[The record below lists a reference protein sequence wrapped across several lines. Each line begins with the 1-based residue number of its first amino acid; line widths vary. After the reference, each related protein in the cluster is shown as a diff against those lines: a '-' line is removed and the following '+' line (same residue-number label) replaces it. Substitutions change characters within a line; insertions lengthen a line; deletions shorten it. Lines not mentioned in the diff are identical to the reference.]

1 MIIRRWLDMLPT
13 MDEDIKQ
20 NRFRDWLE
28 GNAGGRKVLDALAWF
43 RLHYRRHLDRYHG
56 WNETFYRICTW
67 VVAVA
72 IVLLVLA
79 ALAGT
84 FRVGLRHYRRYQENH
99 WQKEAQAFLARDDYR
114 NAALSARKAI
124 TLNPNNVPAC
134 RVMAGLADRANSPV
148 ALDWLRRIVQN
159 EPTVENKLVLA
170 SAGLKYQQPPFPLTV
185 QILHDLTPA
194 ATNTAGYQ
202 VVAGSLAMQ
211 THRLAEA
218 EAHYEAAAR
227 LEPTNGLF
235 RMSVAILRLASTNQ
249 TKQVQSR
256 AILEQMRS
264 EDGIGPLALRVLV
277 ADRLAHKDAAA
288 ANAYSSQLLANPR
301 ATLTDQL
308 QHLEILR
315 QLKSDEFRDRLQTV
329 QQQVTTNAP
338 DVAEVPAWMQANG
351 LVAESLDWLTSLPN
365 HLLDQRPVQMALVQG
380 YLQNRQWTAMLN
392 IASQA
397 NWGDLEYLRLALVFR
412 AWSQLGSAGLA
423 DTSWNAAMGTA
434 AGHRAA
440 TIQLLQL
447 AESWHL
453 QQKQEAVLLQMVQ
466 ESPEDNRARQELESL
481 YFNSGN
487 TLGLHQLYAIL
498 NAHFPDAAAD
508 KNNLAATAL
517 LLKMDVPKA
526 RQWAADDYAKDPGDP
541 YVASTYA
548 FALHLQGRDK
558 QGLAV
563 LEKLPPAELAQPS
576 VALYYGVLLAAAGNA
591 DKAMPW
597 LQIAQT
603 KGHLLPEEQELLSA
617 ALGKGPASRP

>member
-1 MIIRRWLDMLPT
+1 
-13 MDEDIKQ
+13 
-20 NRFRDWLE
+20 
-28 GNAGGRKVLDALAWF
+28 
-43 RLHYRRHLDRYHG
+43 LDRYHG
-56 WNETFYRICTW
+56 WNETFYRVCTW
-67 VVAVA
+67 VVATA
-72 IVLLVLA
+72 AVLLVLA

-84 FRVGLRHYRRYQENH
+84 FRAGLHHYRRYQEKH

-170 SAGLKYQQPPFPLTV
+170 SAGLKYQQLPFPLTV
-185 QILHDLTPA
+185 QILHDLAPT
-194 ATNTAGYQ
+194 ATNSAGYQ
-202 VVAGSLAMQ
+202 VVAGSLAVQ

-249 TKQVQSR
+249 TEQVQSR

-264 EDGIGPLALRVLV
+264 EDGIGPLAMRVLV

-308 QHLEILR
+308 QNLGILR
-315 QLKSDEFRDRLQTV
+315 QLESDEFRDRLQTV

-338 DVAEVPAWMQANG
+338 DVAEVAAWMQANG

-423 DTSWNAAMGTA
+423 DTSWNAALAAA
-434 AGHRAA
+434 AGHREAL
-440 TIQLLQL
+440 TQLLQF

-453 QQKQEAVLLQMVQ
+453 QQQQEAVLLQIIQ
-466 ESPEDNRARQELESL
+466 SFPNERAARLELERM
-481 YFNSGN
+481 YFSTGN
-487 TLGLHQLYAIL
+487 TLGLHQLYTIL
-498 NAHFPDAAAD
+498 NTQFPDQAD
-508 KNNLAATAL
+508 YKNNLTATAL
-517 LLKMDVPKA
+517 LLRIDVSKA
-526 RQWAADDYAKDPGDP
+526 RQWAAEDYAKNPGDP

-617 ALGKGPASRP
+617 ALGKGQASRP